1 MSELNSNTAKQ
12 IMVAS
17 LFIESTGETLG
28 IKQFNVCVFVECVFV
43 EFVHNYAQDKNNARN
58 KITVLFHL

>member
-1 MSELNSNTAKQ
+1 
-12 IMVAS
+12 MVAS